1 MLLVLDNY
9 DSFTYNLV
17 QFVGEL
23 GADPVVYRNDALS
36 VEEALA
42 LRPEAIIVSPGPGEP
57 GAAGI
62 SIPLIRAAAGR
73 VPVLG
78 VCLGHQ
84 AMGEAFGGR
93 VIRATRLMHGKTT
106 EVTHLGAGLF
116 EGIPNPLTVMRY
128 HSLVVSADDFPPE
141 LEITAW
147 SMDRP
152 RGQEIMA
159 LRHRAHPLHGV
170 QFHPESIATAS
181 GKALL
186 QNFLRLAAAFR
197 TEGHAAIA

>member
-17 QFVGEL
+17 QFAGEL
-23 GADPVVYRNDALS
+23 GADPLVYRNDALS
-36 VEEALA
+36 VVDALA
-42 LRPEAIIVSPGPGEP
+42 LRPEAIIISPGPGEP

-73 VPVLG
+73 IPMLG

-93 VIRATRLMHGKTT
+93 VIRAGRLMHGKTT
-106 EVTHLGAGLF
+106 RITHLGDGLFAGLA
-116 EGIPNPLTVMRY
+116 NPLTVMRY
-128 HSLVVSADDFPPE
+128 HSLLVSAQDFPPDLE
-141 LEITAW
+141 LTAW
-147 SMDRP
+147 STDRP
-152 RGQEIMA
+152 RGEEIMA
-159 LRHRAHPLHGV
+159 LRHRVHPLYGV
-170 QFHPESIATAS
+170 QFHPESIATES

-186 QNFLRLAAAFR
+186 ANFLRLAR
-197 TEGHAAIA
+197 TFQANRPAAIA